1 MSPTANDFA
10 ARRRAM
16 VTTQLL
22 ARGIRD
28 PRVLEVMA
36 RVPRHQ
42 FTDARYWAEA
52 YDDHPLPIGH
62 EQTISQ
68 PFIVALM
75 LEALSVQ
82 SGDFV
87 LEIGT
92 GSGYTAALLA
102 ELSAH
107 VYSIERHAALI
118 QRAQQILLA
127 LGYRNVTMLMGD
139 GSRGAPAFAPYDA
152 ILVSA
157 AAPQVPLPLFEQLNE
172 GGRMV
177 IPVGPAHAQELL
189 LVRKLAGRPEQTVL
203 EGCRFVPLVQSTDEQ
218 AN

>member
-1 MSPTANDFA
+1 MSSTPDDFA
-10 ARRRAM
+10 ARRHAM
-16 VTTQLL
+16 VVTQLQ

-28 PRVLEVMA
+28 PRVLEVMN
-36 RVPRHQ
+36 RVPRHE

-75 LEALSVQ
+75 LEALTLQPRDV
-82 SGDFV
+82 V

-107 VYSIERHAALI
+107 VYSIERHATLI
-118 QRAQQILLA
+118 QRAQQVLLA
-127 LGYRNVTMLMGD
+127 LGYRNVTMLLGD

-157 AAPQVPLPLFEQLNE
+157 AAPEVPLPLFEQLNE

-189 LVRKLAGRPEQTVL
+189 LVRKMGGQPEQSIL
-203 EGCRFVPLVQSTDEQ
+203 EGCRFVPLVQSTDERLY
-218 AN
+218 